1 MKKVSIIGSGG
12 VGAATAAAI
21 LRNCSCI
28 IQLNDRIDGLAE
40 GHAMDIRQSLPL
52 TDTGSLFDGSS
63 DVKDIE
69 NSDFI
74 IITAGFPRKEGMSR
88 IDLLGRNRRVMCEIG
103 RHITAYSPKAVVLVI
118 TNPVDHLT
126 YYFKKDF
133 PELNV
138 FGFGCSLDSF
148 RYQYFIAKKL
158 NVNPANVSGLILGT
172 HDANMF
178 PYIEGT
184 SVGGV
189 PVVQLLSE
197 KEIEAILSKTISAGT
212 EIVQLLKTTGSSYT
226 AGQIMGRIAKS
237 IVNEIPDIFSVDVVL
252 DGQMGFLDVALSLPC
267 IIGKNGIEKVIDIP
281 ASSASFHKLK
291 EIERQFKQTCLAH
304 GQEGR
309 ASSV

>member
-28 IQLNDRIDGLAE
+28 IQLNDRIDGLAK
-40 GHAMDIRQSLPL
+40 GHAMDIQQSLPL
-52 TDTGSLFDGSS
+52 TDTGSLFDGSA

-69 NSDFI
+69 DSDFI
-74 IITAGFPRKEGMSR
+74 IVTAGFPRKEGMSR
-88 IDLLGRNRRVMCEIG
+88 IDLLDTNRRVMTEIG
-103 RHITAYSPKAVVLVI
+103 QHITRYSPRAVVLVI

-126 YYFKKDF
+126 YYLKKDF

-138 FGFGCSLDSF
+138 FGFGCCLDSF
-148 RYQYFIAKKL
+148 RYQYFIAQRLK
-158 NVNPANVSGLILGT
+158 VNPANVSGLILGT
-172 HDANMF
+172 HDSNMF

-189 PVVQLLSE
+189 PVAQLLSAAD
-197 KEIEAILSKTISAGT
+197 IAAILAKTISAGT

-237 IVNEIPDIFSVDVVL
+237 VVNEIPDIFSVDVVL
-252 DGQMGFLDVALSLPC
+252 DGEMGLHDVALSLPC
-267 IIGKNGIEKVIDIP
+267 IVGKNGIERVIDVP
-281 ASSASFHKLK
+281 ASSPSFRKLQ
-291 EIERQFKQTCLAH
+291 EIGRLFKQTCLSH
-304 GQEGR
+304 VRRQ
-309 ASSV
+309 

>member
-28 IQLNDRIDGLAE
+28 IQLNDKIDGLAK
-40 GHAMDIRQSLPL
+40 GHAMDIQQSLPL
-52 TDTGSLFDGSS
+52 TDTGSHFDGSS
-63 DVKDIE
+63 DVKDIAD
-69 NSDFI
+69 SDFI

-88 IDLLGRNRRVMCEIG
+88 IDLLDTNRKVMCEIG
-103 RHITAYSPKAVVLVI
+103 HHIAEYSPRAVVLVI

-126 YYFKKDF
+126 YYLKKDF

-148 RYQYFIAKKL
+148 RYQYFIAKRLKI
-158 NVNPANVSGLILGT
+158 NPRNVSGLILGT
-172 HDANMF
+172 HDENMF

-189 PVVQLLSE
+189 PVTQFLSE
-197 KEIEAILSKTISAGT
+197 EEIEAILAATISAGT

-237 IVNEIPDIFSVDVVL
+237 IINEIPDIFSVDVAL
-252 DGQMGFLDVALSLPC
+252 DGQMGFHDVALSVPC
-267 IIGKNGIEKVIDIP
+267 IVGRNGIEQVIDLP
-281 ASSASFHKLK
+281 ASSSCLDKLK
-291 EIERQFKQTCLAH
+291 KIEHQFKQTRLSH
-304 GQEGR
+304 GQGGG
-309 ASSV
+309 SSG